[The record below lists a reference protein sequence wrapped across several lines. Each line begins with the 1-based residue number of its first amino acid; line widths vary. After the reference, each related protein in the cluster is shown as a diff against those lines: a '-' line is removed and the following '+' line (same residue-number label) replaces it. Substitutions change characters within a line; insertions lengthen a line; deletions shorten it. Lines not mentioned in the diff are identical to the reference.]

1 MIKSFIKQLAGKRAC
16 RLFLITGIILS
27 CLAVYKLLRT
37 AMYIQECVVV
47 SATVTDVIQKP
58 FETTGDALKNG
69 NLALG
74 GATSYQA
81 IVRYTL
87 PNGLIINRQMTD
99 ADDTDYTIGQQVEV
113 ITPEVD
119 PSKAHIN
126 KWKFIWG
133 WECMQLGAGAVLL
146 LLGCILSERKK
157 SSDTTAKSGKT
168 TRNNKKKTQGN
179 KPAKRN
185 TRKNKQS

>member
-1 MIKSFIKQLAGKRAC
+1 MIKSFIKQLAGKRAY
-16 RLFLITGIILS
+16 RLFLIAGIILS

-99 ADDTDYTIGQQVEV
+99 ADDTDYAIGQQVEV
-113 ITPEVD
+113 VTPELD

-146 LLGCILSERKK
+146 LLGFLLSERKTASEK
-157 SSDTTAKSGKT
+157 NAKSGKSPRT
-168 TRNNKKKTQGN
+168 NKKKTPGN